1 MSMFDVRFRLEVQAP
16 TGEDASRR
24 FFDSLEPA
32 MRDVTTRLQ
41 ETIRQRVRRDTGAL
55 RRNIQTSVE
64 RSPSRGSVFGTLPQ
78 TFVEEMGRRR
88 GARWPPRGALT
99 GWLKRHNIP
108 VSREWLVRRAISRK
122 GIAARHTFEETLDEQ
137 AADIK
142 ERLMSAMQQMVE
154 SL

>member
-55 RRNIQTSVE
+55 RRNIQT
-64 RSPSRGSVFGTLPQ
+64 
-78 TFVEEMGRRR
+78 
-88 GARWPPRGALT
+88 
-99 GWLKRHNIP
+99 
-108 VSREWLVRRAISRK
+108 
-122 GIAARHTFEETLDEQ
+122 
-137 AADIK
+137 
-142 ERLMSAMQQMVE
+142 
-154 SL
+154 